1 MNVAQQTGALL
12 ALVEADRERQCAQ
25 ILEPAQA
32 QADSLGSHARAEALT
47 QLRNAFAQQRSRRH
61 DALAAAQAKLA
72 TQRRLNKQQRTASLL
87 QQAWARL
94 PDELLAAWIRPDSR
108 AAWIAKVV
116 ATARAHLPPG
126 DWGIVHATD
135 WPVAE
140 QQTTASSLTASGV
153 GVPWLKADAAI
164 RAGIKIVSG
173 GNVIDGTMTGLLADR
188 SEFESQLLRLL
199 EAAE

>member
-1 MNVAQQTGALL
+1 MNVEQQTGALL

-25 ILEPAQA
+25 IMAPAQA
-32 QADSLGSHARAEALT
+32 QAESLGSHARAEALT
-47 QLRNAFAQQRSRRH
+47 QLRDAFAQQRSRRH

-72 TQRRLNKQQRTASLL
+72 TQRRLNKQQRNASLL

-94 PDELLAAWIRPDSR
+94 PDELLAAWIQPDSR
-108 AAWIAKVV
+108 VAWVAKVV

-126 DWGIVHATD
+126 DWGIVHAPD
-135 WPVAE
+135 WPVDE
-140 QQTTASSLTASGV
+140 QQTTASSLTASAV
-153 GVPWLKADAAI
+153 GAPWLKADAAI

-173 GNVIDGTMTGLLADR
+173 GNVIDGTLTGLLTDR
-188 SEFESQLLRLL
+188 GEFESQLLRLL

>member
-1 MNVAQQTGALL
+1 MNVEQQTGALL

-25 ILEPAQA
+25 IMAPAQA
-32 QADSLGSHARAEALT
+32 QAESLGSHARAEALT
-47 QLRNAFAQQRSRRH
+47 QLRDAFAQQRSRRH

-72 TQRRLNKQQRTASLL
+72 TQRRLNKLQRNASLL

-94 PDELLAAWIRPDSR
+94 PDELLAAWIQPDSR
-108 AAWIAKVV
+108 VAWVAKVV

-126 DWGIVHATD
+126 DWGIVHAPD
-135 WPVAE
+135 WPVDE
-140 QQTTASSLTASGV
+140 QQTTASSLTASAV
-153 GVPWLKADAAI
+153 GAPWLKADAAI

-173 GNVIDGTMTGLLADR
+173 GNVIDGTLTGLLTDR
-188 SEFESQLLRLL
+188 GEFESQLLRLL

>member
-32 QADSLGSHARAEALT
+32 QAESLGSHARAEALT

-61 DALAAAQAKLA
+61 DALAAAQARLA
-72 TQRRLNKQQRTASLL
+72 TQRRLNEQQRTASLL
-87 QQAWARL
+87 QRAWARL
-94 PDELLAAWIRPDSR
+94 PDELLAAWMRPDSR
-108 AAWIAKVV
+108 AAWIAKVM
-116 ATARAHLPPG
+116 AAARAHPPPG
-126 DWGIVHATD
+126 DWCIVHPTD
-135 WPVAE
+135 WPAAE
-140 QQTTASSLTASGV
+140 QQTTASSLAASTV
-153 GVPWLKADAAI
+153 GVPCLKADTTI
-164 RAGIKIVSG
+164 RAGIRVVSG
-173 GNVIDGTMTGLLADR
+173 GNVIDGTLTGLLADR

>member
-1 MNVAQQTGALL
+1 MNVEQQTGALL

-25 ILEPAQA
+25 IMAPAQA
-32 QADSLGSHARAEALT
+32 QAESLGSHARAEALT

-72 TQRRLNKQQRTASLL
+72 TQRRLNKQQRNASLL

-94 PDELLAAWIRPDSR
+94 PDELLAAWIQPDSR
-108 AAWIAKVV
+108 VAWVAKVV

-126 DWGIVHATD
+126 DWGIVHAPD
-135 WPVAE
+135 WPVDE
-140 QQTTASSLTASGV
+140 QQTTASSVTASAV
-153 GVPWLKADAAI
+153 GAPWLKADAAI

-173 GNVIDGTMTGLLADR
+173 GNVIDGTLTGLLTDR
-188 SEFESQLLRLL
+188 GEFESQLLRLL